1 MLSIRLPVYSFY
13 PTPLPFLSSLPFFLC
28 IISLD
33 DWGGG
38 VFPCVHFSYSSSL
51 SSSFLT
57 FLFLLVVFVLACSCS
72 FFSCPC
78 SSFFQFFFFC
88 LFLFLL
94 LLPLIFLF
102 PASVQNE
109 YIAGSPGGAL
119 DPQNEFPRQK
129 IATPLTQRKYI
140 HRILKHE

>member
-72 FFSCPC
+72 FFSCHC
-78 SSFFQFFFFC
+78 SSFFFSSSSFACFC
-88 LFLFLL
+88 FSYSSPYFLFFLL
-94 LLPLIFLF
+94 VFKMNILL
-102 PASVQNE
+102 A
-109 YIAGSPGGAL
+109 AL
-119 DPQNEFPRQK
+119 VGPWTLKTNFQDKK
-129 IATPLTQRKYI
+129 IATPLT
-140 HRILKHE
+140 